1 MLMIMAIITEDKR
14 NKKIMLILVEID
26 HYDDDDDDDHL
37 APVLGTDNEDALS
50 GRVFPCSPCS
60 TNHLLIL
67 TPVEKL
73 CTYVWITQYY
83 PAKQKKQK
91 EK

>member
-1 MLMIMAIITEDKR
+1 
-14 NKKIMLILVEID
+14 MLILVEID
-26 HYDDDDDDDHL
+26 DDDDDDDHL

-50 GRVFPCSPCS
+50 GRVFPRPPCS

-83 PAKQKKQK
+83 PAKQKIQK

>member
-1 MLMIMAIITEDKR
+1 MMLMIMAIITEDKR

-26 HYDDDDDDDHL
+26 DDDDDDDHL

-67 TPVEKL
+67 TPVQKL

-83 PAKQKKQK
+83 PAKQKIQK

>member
-1 MLMIMAIITEDKR
+1 
-14 NKKIMLILVEID
+14 MLILVEI
-26 HYDDDDDDDHL
+26 DDDDDDDHL

-50 GRVFPCSPCS
+50 GRVFPRSPCS

-83 PAKQKKQK
+83 PAKQKYQRKK
-91 EK
+91 

>member
-1 MLMIMAIITEDKR
+1 
-14 NKKIMLILVEID
+14 MLILVEID
-26 HYDDDDDDDHL
+26 HYDDDDDDDDHL
-37 APVLGTDNEDALS
+37 APVLGTDKEDALS

-83 PAKQKKQK
+83 PAKQKIQK